1 VKGFQINAKG
11 GIIMTDEKIV
21 ELYWERSEEAI
32 KETDKQYGRYF
43 HYIAKEI
50 LQDEE
55 DAKDIVNDTYLKA
68 WNSIPPE
75 RPNPLKA
82 FLGRITRQLSL
93 NRLEQNKAQKR
104 GGGQYLLALDE
115 LAECIP
121 DGSGS
126 EDLAS
131 NIDLTDAINRF
142 LRSLPI
148 EQRRVF
154 IKRYWY
160 MSSITDTATSFGM
173 SESKVTSILFRVR
186 NKLKEHLTKEGFDL

>member
-1 VKGFQINAKG
+1 
-11 GIIMTDEKIV
+11 MTDEKIV
-21 ELYWERSEEAI
+21 ELYLERYEEAI

-55 DAKDIVNDTYLKA
+55 DAKEIVNDTYLKA

-126 EDLAS
+126 EDLTS

-142 LRSLPI
+142 LRNLPI

-186 NKLKEHLTKEGFDL
+186 NKLKEHLTKEGLIYEKGKHI

>member
-1 VKGFQINAKG
+1 
-11 GIIMTDEKIV
+11 M
-21 ELYWERSEEAI
+21 
-32 KETDKQYGRYF
+32 
-43 HYIAKEI
+43 
-50 LQDEE
+50 
-55 DAKDIVNDTYLKA
+55 
-68 WNSIPPE
+68 
-75 RPNPLKA
+75 
-82 FLGRITRQLSL
+82 GRITRQLSL

-131 NIDLTDAINRF
+131 YIDLTDAINRF

-160 MSSITDTATSFGM
+160 MSSITDTATSFDM

-186 NKLKEHLTKEGFDL
+186 NKLKDHLTKEGFDL

>member
-1 VKGFQINAKG
+1 
-11 GIIMTDEKIV
+11 MTDEKIV

-55 DAKDIVNDTYLKA
+55 DAKEIVNDTYLKA

-121 DGSGS
+121 DGSGN

-131 NIDLTDAINRF
+131 NIDLTDALNRF
-142 LRSLPI
+142 LRNLPI

-160 MSSITDTATSFGM
+160 MSSIADTARYFGM
-173 SESKVTSILFRVR
+173 SESKVVSILFRVR
-186 NKLKEHLTKEGFDL
+186 NKLKDHLTKEGFDL

>member
-1 VKGFQINAKG
+1 
-11 GIIMTDEKIV
+11 MTDEQIV

-32 KETDKQYGRYF
+32 KETEKQYGRYF

-75 RPNPLKA
+75 KPNPLKA
-82 FLGRITRQLSL
+82 FLGRITRQLAL
-93 NRLEQNKAQKR
+93 NRIEQNKAQKR

-121 DGSGS
+121 DCS
-126 EDLAS
+126 ESDDIAS
-131 NIDLTDAINRF
+131 SIDLTDAINTF

-148 EQRRVF
+148 DQRRIF

-160 MSSITDTATSFGM
+160 MSSIADTAKSFGM
-173 SESKVTSILFRVR
+173 SESKVTSMLFRVR
-186 NKLKEHLTKEGFDL
+186 KKLKEHLTKEGFDL

>member
-1 VKGFQINAKG
+1 MK
-11 GIIMTDEKIV
+11 DEKIV
-21 ELYWERSEEAI
+21 ELYLERSEEAI
-32 KETDKQYGRYF
+32 KETDRQYGRYF

-55 DAKDIVNDTYLKA
+55 DAKEIVNDTYLKA

-75 RPNPLKA
+75 RPKPLKA
-82 FLGRITRQLSL
+82 FLGRITRQLAL
-93 NRLEQNKAQKR
+93 NRLERNKAQKR
-104 GGGQYLLALDE
+104 GGGQYFLALDE

-126 EDLAS
+126 EDVAS
-131 NIDLTDAINRF
+131 DIDLSDTINHF
-142 LRSLPI
+142 LRILPI

-160 MSSITDTATSFGM
+160 MSSISDIAASFDM

>member
-1 VKGFQINAKG
+1 MKGFSIKYEG
-11 GIIMTDEKIV
+11 RIVMTDEKIV

-32 KETDKQYGRYF
+32 KETQKQYGRYL

-55 DAKDIVNDTYLKA
+55 DAKEIVNETYLKA
-68 WNSIPPE
+68 WNSIPPQ
-75 RPNPLKA
+75 RPNPLKE
-82 FLGRITRQLSL
+82 FLGRMTRQISL

-104 GGGQYLLALDE
+104 GGGQYLHALDE
-115 LAECIP
+115 LTECIP

-160 MSSITDTATSFGM
+160 MSSIADTAISFGM

-186 NKLKEHLTKEGFDL
+186 NKLKDHLTKEGFDL

>member
-1 VKGFQINAKG
+1 MRNALPLSKVRVLR
-11 GIIMTDEKIV
+11 EK
-21 ELYWERSEEAI
+21 S
-32 KETDKQYGRYF
+32 
-43 HYIAKEI
+43 
-50 LQDEE
+50 
-55 DAKDIVNDTYLKA
+55 
-68 WNSIPPE
+68 
-75 RPNPLKA
+75 
-82 FLGRITRQLSL
+82 
-93 NRLEQNKAQKR
+93 NRVRNVL
-104 GGGQYLLALDE
+104 
-115 LAECIP
+115 IP

>member
-1 VKGFQINAKG
+1 
-11 GIIMTDEKIV
+11 
-21 ELYWERSEEAI
+21 
-32 KETDKQYGRYF
+32 
-43 HYIAKEI
+43 
-50 LQDEE
+50 
-55 DAKDIVNDTYLKA
+55 
-68 WNSIPPE
+68 
-75 RPNPLKA
+75 
-82 FLGRITRQLSL
+82 
-93 NRLEQNKAQKR
+93 
-104 GGGQYLLALDE
+104 
-115 LAECIP
+115 
-121 DGSGS
+121 S

-186 NKLKEHLTKEGFDL
+186 NKLKDHLTKEGFDLLKRKTYLMHLITLISIWSKMYIRAQK

>member
-1 VKGFQINAKG
+1 
-11 GIIMTDEKIV
+11 MTDEKIV

-55 DAKDIVNDTYLKA
+55 DAKEIVNDTYLKA

-75 RPNPLKA
+75 RPDPLKA

-121 DGSGS
+121 NGSGS
-126 EDLAS
+126 EDFAS

-160 MSSITDTATSFGM
+160 MSSIADTAISFGM

>member
-1 VKGFQINAKG
+1 
-11 GIIMTDEKIV
+11 MTDEKIV

-55 DAKDIVNDTYLKA
+55 DAKEIVNDTYLKA

-93 NRLEQNKAQKR
+93 NQLEQNKAQKR

-142 LRSLPI
+142 LRNLPI
-148 EQRRVF
+148 EQRRIF

-173 SESKVTSILFRVR
+173 SESKVASILFRVR
-186 NKLKEHLTKEGFDL
+186 NKLKEQLTKEGFDL